1 MTRPEPLP
9 TTWRRVSAG
18 ELVREGWHRDRRLA
32 FGLTAETSS
41 RPGTPP
47 RAGTRTAAPELAG
60 PPAVFPYHAD
70 TTLAW
75 RSHPDDPRPKSTVR
89 FDAPV
94 PAVGVRIFET
104 WKPGAVVSVEAGTA
118 DGRVLRLHAAD
129 AARTGGPEA
138 VAAVLEIA
146 LPAPEMVT
154 DVRLTLDPAG
164 GGPVAIDAVALVLA
178 AEAAPPG
185 TDWMRPRHQR
195 SLRWTIGAHLA
206 GLALVGGLLAAA
218 LPGGD
223 PLLPNAQTI
232 PAAATVVPL
241 STLLTT
247 PRALRWADAADEAAS
262 TPAAVPGYAPRY
274 AAGAPDAAQPPSDAP
289 ERTWSP
295 PEDAPYHRELAGLT
309 LEFSPPCEARGIVI
323 VETVGSGALRA
334 VDVGA
339 TPMDPIRVF
348 EAGEGAGPEQLG
360 APRTPPA
367 GAVRAGPGEAVVLM
381 FRAPLNVGRAR
392 LLFDPRSIPGTV
404 AVDAVGLIP
413 AAQGGCATQVEPIR
427 PMRTND
433 SPRGSGGPPGA
444 P

>member
-164 GGPVAIDAVALVLA
+164 GGRGRPAGYRLDTVP
-178 AEAAPPG
+178 APAQ
-185 TDWMRPRHQR
+185 PRLDDR
-195 SLRWTIGAHLA
+195 R
-206 GLALVGGLLAAA
+206 
-218 LPGGD
+218 
-223 PLLPNAQTI
+223 
-232 PAAATVVPL
+232 
-241 STLLTT
+241 T
-247 PRALRWADAADEAAS
+247 PR
-262 TPAAVPGYAPRY
+262 
-274 AAGAPDAAQPPSDAP
+274 Q
-289 ERTWSP
+289 
-295 PEDAPYHRELAGLT
+295 
-309 LEFSPPCEARGIVI
+309 
-323 VETVGSGALRA
+323 
-334 VDVGA
+334 
-339 TPMDPIRVF
+339 
-348 EAGEGAGPEQLG
+348 
-360 APRTPPA
+360 
-367 GAVRAGPGEAVVLM
+367 
-381 FRAPLNVGRAR
+381 
-392 LLFDPRSIPGTV
+392 
-404 AVDAVGLIP
+404 
-413 AAQGGCATQVEPIR
+413 
-427 PMRTND
+427 
-433 SPRGSGGPPGA
+433 PGA
-444 P
+444 RRGPARRRLARQ